1 MDINKISSHLSNQ
14 LSEAKSTDPGE
25 KSSVASAAN
34 KADSI
39 FSDKVSLK
47 EESKLKNERIFAK
60 IELAKLDVSS
70 FEKLKAMKSKITE
83 FEAAKNESP
92 ESAAKT
98 DIGKMINDPTVFE
111 EIAKKI
117 LG

>member
-1 MDINKISSHLSNQ
+1 MDINKIGSHLSSH

-34 KADSI
+34 KADSV
-39 FSDKVSLK
+39 FSDRVSLK
-47 EESKLKNERIFAK
+47 QESKLNNERIFAK
-60 IELAKLDVSS
+60 IELAKLEESS
-70 FEKLKAMKSKITE
+70 FEKLKAMKSKINE
-83 FEAAKNESP
+83 FEAASKESP
-92 ESAAKT
+92 DAAAQT
-98 DIGKMINDPTVFE
+98 DIGKMINDPAVFE

>member
-34 KADSI
+34 KADSV
-39 FSDKVSLK
+39 FSDRVSLK
-47 EESKLKNERIFAK
+47 QESKLNNERIFAK
-60 IELAKLDVSS
+60 IELAKLEESS
-70 FEKLKAMKSKITE
+70 FEKLKAMKSKINE
-83 FEAAKNESP
+83 YDAVSQKSSEEAAQ
-92 ESAAKT
+92 T
-98 DIGKMINDPTVFE
+98 DIGKMINDPAVFE
-111 EIAKKI
+111 EIAKRM